1 MSTEREENLR
11 MLRDSVAAVAPRD
24 GSLGRIRA
32 LRFGLPGFD
41 RSVWRQI
48 CEMGW
53 VGLRVPEADGGA
65 GLGMAEFCALAE
77 ELGAGLAPEPLVACA
92 CAARALPSEDLPELL
107 SGDQV
112 VIPAW
117 QERADTVEPG
127 HDTVFEPGHATGR
140 KVFVPMAAGAD
151 SFLVAVRGGL
161 ALVRADAPGVHLATA
176 DTQDGG
182 HYGTLSLADA
192 PGRFISGDLSD
203 AIEEAALLTA
213 ASLLGVMERSF
224 ELTLDYLRTRKQFGR
239 PIGSFQAL
247 QHRAADLKL
256 QCALTRASVESAAAV
271 LDAGAPR
278 PQRQA
283 AVSRAKARAATA
295 ALLVTR
301 EGIQMHGG
309 IGYTDEYDVG
319 LYLRRAMVL
328 ANAFGSARLHRSR
341 YAAIVPEQVEE

>member
-11 MLRDSVAAVAPRD
+11 MLRDSVAAVAPRGGD
-24 GSLGRIRA
+24 LKRIRA
-32 LRFGLPGFD
+32 LRFGVPGFD
-41 RSVWRQI
+41 PAVWRQM

-53 VGLRVPEADGGA
+53 LGLRVPEADGGA
-65 GLGMAEFCALAE
+65 GLGMAEFCAIAE
-77 ELGAGLAPEPLVACA
+77 ELAAGLAPEPLIACA
-92 CAARALPSEDLPELL
+92 CSARVLPPENLPDLL
-107 SGDQV
+107 SGDHV

-127 HDTVFEPGHATGR
+127 DDTTFADGRVTGR

-151 SFLVAVRGGL
+151 VFLMAVRGGL
-161 ALVRADAPGVHLATA
+161 ALVRADAPGLHLATA
-176 DTQDGG
+176 TTQDGG
-182 HYGTLSLADA
+182 HYGTLTLTNA
-192 PGRFISGDLSD
+192 PGQFVAGDLSD
-203 AIEEAALLTA
+203 GLEEATLLTA

-256 QCALTRASVESAAAV
+256 QCALTRASIESAAAV
-271 LDAGAPR
+271 LDAGAPL

-295 ALLVTR
+295 ALTVTR
-301 EGIQMHGG
+301 EAIQMHGG

-328 ANAFGSARLHRSR
+328 ANAFGSARLHRAR
-341 YAAIVPEQVEE
+341 YSAVAPEQVEE